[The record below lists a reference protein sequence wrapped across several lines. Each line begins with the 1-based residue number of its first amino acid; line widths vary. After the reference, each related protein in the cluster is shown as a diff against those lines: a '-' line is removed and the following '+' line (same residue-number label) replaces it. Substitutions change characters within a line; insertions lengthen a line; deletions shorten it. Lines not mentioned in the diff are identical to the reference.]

1 MLVRA
6 AASVKQS
13 TGKQVATTTHSH
25 TRSKLEH
32 IYTRIHNDFLPVVIC
47 PPGDPSV
54 FTNSALTLSKLM
66 LSSWMHTGSGIF
78 GSYVD
83 PTTLETDAK
92 VERRASEKL
101 VDNFIAMLLVLG
113 YLL

>member
-1 MLVRA
+1 MVIA
-6 AASVKQS
+6 ANSSKGS
-13 TGKQVATTTHSH
+13 QVAATTHSH

-32 IYTRIHNDFLPVVIC
+32 LSCAFIHNDFLPVVIWF
-47 PPGDPSV
+47 PGDPSV
-54 FTNSALTLSKLM
+54 FTNSASPMNLIG
-66 LSSWMHTGSGIF
+66 SSWMHTGSGIF

-101 VDNFIAMLLVLG
+101 VDNFIVMLLVLG